1 MRYAAAAFL
10 LLLVSWS
17 SLAASQELSQPVVLV
32 ATPELRDPI
41 YGRTVLVVKPFGRD
55 QHLGFIVNR
64 PTNLTLGKMFPDH
77 GPSQKV
83 VDPVFLGGPIDA
95 TALFALVERPDNP
108 GGNSIEIMPGLYAA
122 HDASVVDNI
131 IEANPA
137 NARYVAGL
145 VIWRPGELRRE
156 LDMGA
161 WQTMAADPHVALRDP
176 KGLWEDL
183 VQRSDRARNLI
194 RI

>member
-1 MRYAAAAFL
+1 MRYAVTALAIL
-10 LLLVSWS
+10 LFSWAS
-17 SLAASQELSQPVVLV
+17 VAGSQELTRPLVLI

-64 PTNLTLGKMFPDH
+64 PTDLTLGKMFPDH

-83 VDPVFLGGPIDA
+83 VDPVFLGGPVDA

-183 VQRSDRARNLI
+183 VQRSERARNLI
-194 RI
+194 RT

>member
-64 PTNLTLGKMFPDH
+64 PTNLTLGKMFPDN

-122 HDASVVDNI
+122 HDASVTV
-131 IEANPA
+131 EHTPA
-137 NARYVAGL
+137 
-145 VIWRPGELRRE
+145 
-156 LDMGA
+156 
-161 WQTMAADPHVALRDP
+161 
-176 KGLWEDL
+176 
-183 VQRSDRARNLI
+183 
-194 RI
+194 